1 MSPRVLT
8 TFSSGTERLRVH
20 SWLFTNESAEQRGE
34 IIRSPWSLLRSQQG
48 FCYSLSAPSMQEIY
62 GSSLPPTLSRDTKQF
77 KVPK

>member
-48 FCYSLSAPSMQEIY
+48 FCYSLSAPSMEEIY

-77 KVPK
+77 KVPM